1 MCVQS
6 LSCVRLFATPWI
18 VAHQAPLFMRFF
30 RQQYWTGLPFP
41 SAEDLPDP
49 GIEPI
54 FPALAVGSLPLSPQ
68 GSPRQ
73 QYRITFS
80 NYRHQ

>member
-41 SAEDLPDP
+41 STEDLPDP
-49 GIEPI
+49 GIEPGSLV
-54 FPALAVGSLPLSPQ
+54 FSALAGGVFTTEPCEKP
-68 GSPRQ
+68 
-73 QYRITFS
+73 TV
-80 NYRHQ
+80 